1 MLLKRHLSELNFRAF
16 KRVSSSQARV
26 SMKVKR
32 FIFVFF
38 MSEMKVHLMLTAV
51 LLIEL
56 ELMEVHLMLI
66 PFSID

>member
-1 MLLKRHLSELNFRAF
+1 MATE
-16 KRVSSSQARV
+16 ARV